1 MEYKL
6 KAFCISALLILLQVN
21 EIFAESGYELWLRYH
36 LIEDVA
42 LKRYYQKTVRLFSLQ
57 ERKNNW
63 WQKQNYI
70 MD

>member
-42 LKRYYQKTVRLFSLQ
+42 LKDIIR
-57 ERKNNW
+57 
-63 WQKQNYI
+63 
-70 MD
+70 

>member
-42 LKRYYQKTVRLFSLQ
+42 LKRYYQIKKQFDCFHCKNAKTIGG
-57 ERKNNW
+57 KNRT
-63 WQKQNYI
+63 I
-70 MD
+70 

>member
-42 LKRYYQKTVRLFSLQ
+42 LKILSDKKQFDCFHCKNAKTIGG
-57 ERKNNW
+57 KNRT
-63 WQKQNYI
+63 I
-70 MD
+70 